1 MRRKLLS
8 IVVGVATCVMPF
20 TGVASAGALADT
32 TVTIRTENGD
42 FWGFVSSPRPLRC
55 ADGRKVVLFKQTGPE
70 QDPRADERVASD
82 TASLNGDRYE
92 WNTGNT
98 GMFGRFYARVARTDT
113 CRGDT
118 SNTIR
123 SVRP

>member
-1 MRRKLLS
+1 MRRKPA
-8 IVVGVATCVMPF
+8 VDRRWCRHVRHAVH
-20 TGVASAGALADT
+20 
-32 TVTIRTENGD
+32 
-42 FWGFVSSPRPLRC
+42 
-55 ADGRKVVLFKQTGPE
+55 FKQTGPE
-70 QDPRADERVASD
+70 QGSRADERVASH